1 MMMMIMIEPTM
12 AVRFPAGANF
22 CSSTALSHYR
32 SICHVEDVAA
42 GHVSCRRLP
51 RSGSVN
57 GTWLRR
63 LNSSSFRR
71 RSSLVKNGIRASAEQ
86 LGPASDP
93 VKQNGESRYH
103 PSEDI
108 AESMSENR
116 EDATLTAA
124 ETTRTVIEVNKKA
137 TLMISHIFN
146 DEVHENVLWPDLPY
160 VTDEHGN
167 IYFQVKNDEDNLESL
182 TPDNNFVQVIVGF
195 DTSEMM
201 KEMELSGPAEINF
214 RIEGAEDEDSDVDD
228 DDEEEENEDYDE
240 DWVNVLEDEDDDDE
254 DDDDETVGDWAKLET
269 MRSSHPM
276 YFAKKI
282 AQVASDD
289 PIDWMEE
296 APAGLTIQGLLRPAL
311 IEEHSD
317 IQKHMSSNQSRDADI
332 GQVGE
337 IVGNKLEDLQII
349 NGHRHD
355 SESSNDSSIQA
366 EESNKEGVPK
376 NGTTLYKLEIIK
388 IQLIL
393 AHGHQASVEVEDFRK
408 AQPDAIALA
417 STKIISRLKSGGE
430 KTTQALKALCWRNK
444 GIQVEEA
451 AIIGVDS
458 VGFDLRVCSGTQI
471 QALRFA
477 FNTRATSEYSAEL
490 QLNDMLF
497 PKIHQKPQKRE
508 QTSK

>member
-1 MMMMIMIEPTM
+1 M
-12 AVRFPAGANF
+12 RFGGQKPKRGCHVSVSDWKNTSAIIVIVSLEYTSGTGPDPHAN
-22 CSSTALSHYR
+22 YR
-32 SICHVEDVAA
+32 SICHVEDVA
-42 GHVSCRRLP
+42 GVHVTSRRLP

-71 RSSLVKNGIRASAEQ
+71 RSSLVKNGIRASADQ
-86 LGPASDP
+86 LGSASDP

-124 ETTRTVIEVNKKA
+124 ETTRTVIEIDAMLRILKMLKIRTDNNDCVNVNNKA

-160 VTDEHGN
+160 VTDEYGN

-182 TPDNNFVQVIVGF
+182 TPDNNFV
-195 DTSEMM
+195 
-201 KEMELSGPAEINF
+201 
-214 RIEGAEDEDSDVDD
+214 
-228 DDEEEENEDYDE
+228 

-254 DDDDETVGDWAKLET
+254 DDDDETIGDWAKLET

-337 IVGNKLEDLQII
+337 IVENKLEDLQII

-355 SESSNDSSIQA
+355 SESSKDSSIQA